1 MIVLQIADLGTIF
14 SPIIPRLAGL
24 RDRDI
29 VPERIL
35 RYGIT
40 TPYLNPTL
48 LVHLTRLGQIA
59 RVRKNV
65 ITLLYG

>member
-1 MIVLQIADLGTIF
+1 MIVLQIADLGTILL
-14 SPIIPRLAGL
+14 SVISRLACL
-24 RDRDI
+24 RGWDN
-29 VPERIL
+29 VPERVM

-40 TPYLNPTL
+40 TPYLNQTF
-48 LVHLTRLGQIA
+48 LVHYARLGQIA